1 MGKNVENVKQ
11 NSVLEYFP
19 FCWFYFIDFGFFN
32 YSFSLQLFIFLNNKY
47 TVTYFLLLLK
57 AEQKQNESKS
67 TLALRKGLL
76 HLRSLS
82 LERVTRRT
90 IGLKS
95 KLSRH
100 RHKIEGLERKRKLDP
115 ENLPCL
121 FSNNQWEE
129 QWSYISA
136 VSFELHRLTCLKV
149 DFLAC
154 WFFSL
159 CTKLW
164 ENKAKERKFSKADQD
179 TVAINATVTILWMC
193 DFNI

>member
-11 NSVLEYFP
+11 NSALEYFP
-19 FCWFYFIDFGFFN
+19 FCWFYFIDFRFFN

-136 VSFELHRLTCLKV
+136 VSFELHRLTSLKV

-154 WFFSL
+154 WFFPFVQNYEK
-159 CTKLW
+159 TKQKR
-164 ENKAKERKFSKADQD
+164 ENSQRLTK
-179 TVAINATVTILWMC
+179 IL
-193 DFNI
+193 

>member
-1 MGKNVENVKQ
+1 M
-11 NSVLEYFP
+11 
-19 FCWFYFIDFGFFN
+19 
-32 YSFSLQLFIFLNNKY
+32 
-47 TVTYFLLLLK
+47 LLSK

-149 DFLAC
+149 DFPAC
-154 WFFSL
+154 WFFPFIQNYEK
-159 CTKLW
+159 TKQKR
-164 ENKAKERKFSKADQD
+164 ENSQRLTEILLPLMQQWQSCGCVTSISKKKKKSER
-179 TVAINATVTILWMC
+179 TVAWNSSISTQWIHKLYLRYFKPTIMH
-193 DFNI
+193 I